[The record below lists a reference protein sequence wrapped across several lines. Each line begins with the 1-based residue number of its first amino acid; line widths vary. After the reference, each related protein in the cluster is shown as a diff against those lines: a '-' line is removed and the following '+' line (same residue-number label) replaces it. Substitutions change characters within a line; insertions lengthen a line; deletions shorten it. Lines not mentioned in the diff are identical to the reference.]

1 MTRISLYSI
10 IEGLKGLRRAK
21 FSASVSI
28 FTIFISLIM
37 IAIFLIFIFNVH
49 LIISQ
54 IQSRL
59 EIEIFI
65 DNSLNQEQVELLN
78 DNIRKIEGV
87 EEVKYISK
95 DEAAEIFRKQFGQD
109 VFDILD
115 ENPLPASFRLKLTP
129 QFRSSDKTRA
139 IFDQILQ
146 MEGIDEILYR
156 QDLLALLE
164 KYMTFFLLIALV
176 IGLLLSFSSIILVS
190 NTIKLVIFSRRKI
203 IDIMKLVGAT
213 RGFIR
218 RPYIV
223 EGVIQGGTGGILAA
237 MFFWGVFKIVNLEIP
252 GVIIFDQRL
261 YILLIVIGIVF
272 GYIGSIFAI
281 RKFLKY

>member
-1 MTRISLYSI
+1 
-10 IEGLKGLRRAK
+10 
-21 FSASVSI
+21 
-28 FTIFISLIM
+28 M